1 MHNRS
6 VRHNI
11 RLVGMACAMGLAAL
25 GIGQVAVDR
34 LMAQGAR
41 ADRPA
46 QFEVDPFWPKQLP
59 NNWIM
64 GSVVGVSVDAN
75 DRIWMIHRPSSLV
88 DNEKAAAL
96 NPPRAECCFPAPPVL
111 VFDQAGNLVKSW
123 GGAQPGSDQW
133 PDSEHGIFVDH
144 KGNVWIGGNGAKD
157 AQVMKFTQDGTF
169 LMKIGNKGQGRG
181 SNDLQNFRQPTTVFV
196 DPATNEAYVA
206 DGYGNRRVA
215 VFDADTGAYKRH
227 WGAYG
232 NKPDDDDPYN
242 AGSANVAANYQP
254 DDPPAKQF
262 GRAVHCAAVSKDGFV
277 YVCDRT
283 NNRIQVFRRDG
294 TFVRETFINRKAR
307 GFGSA
312 FEVGFSTDPG
322 QQFLFNVDGM
332 DEKIDIIRRD
342 TLEQVGRFGHK
353 GRQPGQF
360 FAVHSIAV
368 DSRGN
373 IYTGETLEGK
383 RLQRFLYRRTSTRPR
398 SRR

>member
-1 MHNRS
+1 MTRKT
-6 VRHNI
+6 R
-11 RLVGMACAMGLAAL
+11 RVGIAGALIMTALA
-25 GIGQVAVDR
+25 IGQIGVNH
-34 LMAQGAR
+34 LIAQGAGGDR
-41 ADRPA
+41 AP
-46 QFEVDPFWPKQLP
+46 QFEVDPLWPKQLP

-123 GGAQPGSDQW
+123 GGAKSGVDQW

-144 KGNVWIGGNGAKD
+144 KGNVWLGGNGAKD

-181 SNDLQNFRQPTTVFV
+181 SNDRENFRQPTTVYV

-232 NKPDDDDPYN
+232 NTPDDDDPYN

-294 TFVRETFINRKAR
+294 TFVREAFINRKAR

-312 FEVGFSTDPG
+312 FEVGFSTDPR

-332 DEKIDIIRRD
+332 DEKVDIIRRD
-342 TLEQVGRFGHK
+342 TMEIVGRFGHK

-368 DSRGN
+368 DSKGN
-373 IYTGETLEGK
+373 LYTGETLEGK
-383 RLQRFLYRRTSTRPR
+383 RLQRFLYRGASARARTR
-398 SRR
+398 SQR